1 MNFKPLLDRVVLKRV
16 AEENKTA
23 GGIIIPDT
31 AKEKPSPGIVVAVG
45 AGARDEAGHLIPMT
59 LKEGDKVL
67 FGKWSGTEIKINGE
81 DLLIMKETD
90 VLGILE

>member
-31 AKEKPSPGIVVAVG
+31 AKEKPSQGIVVAVG

-81 DLLIMKETD
+81 DLLIMKESD